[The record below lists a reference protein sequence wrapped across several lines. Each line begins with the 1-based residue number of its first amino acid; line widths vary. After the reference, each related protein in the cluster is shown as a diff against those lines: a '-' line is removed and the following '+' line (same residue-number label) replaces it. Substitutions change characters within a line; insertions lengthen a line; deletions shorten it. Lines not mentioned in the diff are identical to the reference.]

1 MGTVVDM
8 NKEDHWQERCDLAAA
23 FRWTARLN
31 MHEAVANHF
40 SLAVSDEG
48 RKFLINP
55 DCRHFS
61 KIRASELL
69 LLDAD
74 DPDTMQRPDAPDPTA
89 WHIHGRM
96 HARLPQARCVLH
108 AHPKYATVLASLKD
122 STIYPIDQTT
132 ARFFEGVA
140 LDDGYAGLA
149 LSDEEGDRLAAKLG
163 NRTVLMMGN
172 HGVMV
177 AGETVGQAFDCLYFL
192 ERAAE
197 TMVTAYMT
205 GQPLRIIPDD
215 IARRTAR
222 QWAEYPGYGEKHL
235 AELKRILDEEEPDYR
250 S

>member
-1 MGTVVDM
+1 MATVVDI
-8 NKEDHWQERCDLAAA
+8 KKSDHWEQRCDLAAA

-40 SLAVSDEG
+40 SLAVSDNG
-48 RKFLINP
+48 KQFLMNP

-61 KIRASELL
+61 KIKASELL

-74 DPDTMQRPDAPDPTA
+74 DPDTMNRPDAPDPTA
-89 WHIHGRM
+89 WYIHGRM
-96 HARLPQARCVLH
+96 HAKLPHARCVLH
-108 AHPKYATVLASLKD
+108 VHPKYATVLASLQD

-132 ARFFEGVA
+132 ARFFEKIA

-149 LSDEEGDRLAAKLG
+149 LDDDEGDRLASKLG
-163 NRTVLMMGN
+163 NRSVLMMGN

-177 AGETVGQAFDCLYFL
+177 VGETVAQAFDSLYFL

-205 GQPLRIIPDD
+205 GQPLRMIPDE
-215 IARRTAR
+215 IARQTAQ
-222 QWAEYPGYGEKHL
+222 QWADYPNYGEKHL
-235 AELKRILDEEEPDYR
+235 AELKRILDEEESDYR